1 MALTK
6 LRQIHGFHAS
16 PQEGLLQGD
25 RTNMISFIGII
36 IIFELTEPMSKAEQN
51 ATKVMEK
58 VFREF
63 DDNSNGRFSRMEFP
77 KVVKVITDLI
87 GADVAT

>member
-1 MALTK
+1 
-6 LRQIHGFHAS
+6 
-16 PQEGLLQGD
+16 
-25 RTNMISFIGII
+25 
-36 IIFELTEPMSKAEQN
+36 
-51 ATKVMEK
+51 MEK

-63 DDNSNGRFSRMEFP
+63 DDNSNGRFSRSEFP